1 MSAVN
6 EQIVREYFEHLGY
19 FVTQPCKYVS
29 MGRNKRVEEELD
41 LLVTHPQVSEHAL
54 PAEMVWTSDQLKTV
68 SRAIVGV
75 RGGHSERFYSGTYEQ
90 APEILRY
97 AERSARLAG
106 AARLGGEPLAV
117 ILCIPELPVSEE
129 LRMKTL
135 EGLRERGVDGII
147 TFRTMLMELISS
159 LRSNRNYEK
168 SDLLQIL
175 RILKA
180 YGLVMDPQLEF
191 FDKRGRKVKPKA
203 EL

>member
-19 FVTQPCKYVS
+19 CVTQPCKYVS
-29 MGRNKRVEEELD
+29 IGRNKRIEEELD
-41 LLVTHPQVSEHAL
+41 LLVTHPQVPEHVL
-54 PAEMVWTSDQLKTV
+54 PTGMVWTSDELKTV

-75 RGGHSERFYSGTYEQ
+75 RGGHSERFYSGIYEQ

-106 AARLGGEPLAV
+106 AARLGGAPLAV

-129 LRMKTL
+129 LRTKTL
-135 EGLRERGVDGII
+135 AGLRVRGVDGVI
-147 TFRTMLMELISS
+147 TFRSMLMELISAV
-159 LRSNRNYEK
+159 RSNRNYEK

-191 FDKRGRKVKPKA
+191 FDKRGRKVKAKA

>member
-6 EQIVREYFEHLGY
+6 EQIVREYFEHLG
-19 FVTQPCKYVS
+19 FLVNQPCKYVS
-29 MGRNKRVEEELD
+29 VGRNKRVEEELD
-41 LLVTHPQVSEHAL
+41 LLVSHPQVLEHVI
-54 PAEMVWTSDQLKTV
+54 PTEMIWTSAHLKTIH
-68 SRAIVGV
+68 RAVVGV
-75 RGGHSERFYSGTYEQ
+75 RGGHSERFYSGSYEQ

-129 LRMKTL
+129 LQAKTL
-135 EGLRERGVDGII
+135 AGLRERGVDGVIS
-147 TFRTMLMELISS
+147 FRTMLLELVSS
-159 LRSNRNYEK
+159 VRVNRNYEK

-180 YGLVMDPQLEF
+180 YNIVKDPQLEF
-191 FDKRGRKVKPKA
+191 FDKRGRKAKAKA
-203 EL
+203 EV

>member
-6 EQIVREYFEHLGY
+6 EQIVREYFENLGY
-19 FVTQPCKYVS
+19 LVTQPCKYVFV
-29 MGRNKRVEEELD
+29 GRNKRIEEELD
-41 LLVTHPQVSEHAL
+41 LLVTHPQVLEHVIPTGML
-54 PAEMVWTSDQLKTV
+54 WTSDQLKTV
-68 SRAIVGV
+68 RSAIVGV

-129 LRMKTL
+129 LQAKTM
-135 EGLRERGVDGII
+135 EGLRERGVDGVI
-147 TFRTMLMELISS
+147 TFRAMLMELISTV
-159 LRSNRNYEK
+159 RTNRNYEK

-180 YGLVMDPQLEF
+180 YRLVKDPQLEL
-191 FDKRGRKVKPKA
+191 FDKRGRKSKAKA
-203 EL
+203 ES

>member
-6 EQIVREYFEHLGY
+6 EQIVREYFEHLG
-19 FVTQPCKYVS
+19 FLVNQPCKYVS
-29 MGRNKRVEEELD
+29 VGRNKRIEEELD
-41 LLVTHPQVSEHAL
+41 LLVTHPQVLEHVL
-54 PAEMVWTSDQLKTV
+54 PTDIIWTSAHLKTIR
-68 SRAIVGV
+68 RAVVGV

-129 LRMKTL
+129 LQAKTL
-135 EGLRERGVDGII
+135 QGLRERGVDGVLS
-147 TFRTMLMELISS
+147 FRTMLLELVSAV
-159 LRSNRNYEK
+159 RVNRNYEK

-180 YGLVMDPQLEF
+180 YNIVKDPQLEF
-191 FDKRGRKVKPKA
+191 FDKRGRKVKSKVEP
-203 EL
+203 

>member
-19 FVTQPCKYVS
+19 LVNQPCKYVS
-29 MGRNKRVEEELD
+29 MGRNKRIEEELD
-41 LLVTHPQVSEHAL
+41 LLVSHPQILEHVVPTDRLWNSAH
-54 PAEMVWTSDQLKTV
+54 LKTIR
-68 SRAIVGV
+68 RAVVGV
-75 RGGHSERFYSGTYEQ
+75 RGGHSERFYSGSYEQ

-106 AARLGGEPLAV
+106 AARLGGEPLAI

-129 LRMKTL
+129 LQTKTL
-135 EGLRERGVDGII
+135 AGLQERGVDGVI
-147 TFRTMLMELISS
+147 TFRTMLLELVSS
-159 LRSNRNYEK
+159 VRVNRNYEK

-175 RILKA
+175 RILKN
-180 YGLVMDPQLEF
+180 YNIVKDPQLEF
-191 FDKRGRKVKPKA
+191 FDKRGRKVKAKV

>member
-19 FVTQPCKYVS
+19 LVNQPCKYIS
-29 MGRNKRVEEELD
+29 AGRHKRIEEELD
-41 LLVTHPQVSEHAL
+41 LLVTHPQILEHVV
-54 PAEMVWTSDQLKTV
+54 PTEMIWTSVHLKTIR
-68 SRAIVGV
+68 RAMVGV
-75 RGGHSERFYSGTYEQ
+75 RGGHSERFYAGTYEQ

-129 LRMKTL
+129 LQAKTL
-135 EGLRERGVDGII
+135 EGLRERGVDGVIS
-147 TFRTMLMELISS
+147 FRTMLRELVSAV
-159 LRSNRNYEK
+159 RVNRNYEK

-175 RILKA
+175 RILKV
-180 YGLVMDPQLEF
+180 YDIVKDPQLEF
-191 FDKRGRKVKPKA
+191 SDTRPRKTKTKV
-203 EL
+203 EI

>member
-6 EQIVREYFEHLGY
+6 EQIVREYFEGLGY
-19 FVTQPCKYVS
+19 LVTQPCKYVS
-29 MGRNKRVEEELD
+29 VGRNKKVEEELD
-41 LLVTHPQVSEHAL
+41 LLVVHPQVLEHVI
-54 PAEMVWTSDQLKTV
+54 PTDMIWGSDHLKTV
-68 SRAIVGV
+68 RRAIVGV

-106 AARLGGEPLAV
+106 AARLGGEPVAV

-129 LRMKTL
+129 LQTKTL
-135 EGLRERGVDGII
+135 AGLRERGVDGVIP
-147 TFRTMLMELISS
+147 FRTMLIELMASV
-159 LRSNRNYEK
+159 RVNRNYEK

-180 YGLVMDPQLEF
+180 YSLVKDPQLEF
-191 FDKRGRKVKPKA
+191 FDKRGRKAKVKA
-203 EL
+203 EI